1 MAKKVSRYRRYYS
14 TGTPDE
20 KERSLLPGTPEYKKR
35 QTERLGKAFGV
46 NSFIENDKQR
56 DISDESDKEE
66 TAKVAVNIDS
76 DPSDDEQMSLDIDM
90 AHDVAVRKFRRKRSK
105 ERKIDEVRDIAK
117 GALNKDIPV
126 HNTFNIP
133 GRRSMDEELHNDSVD
148 EKSFVGECLR
158 DYESDL
164 KELYDSDN
172 NRDGQT
178 DDDDITP
185 GMRRMMKYM

>member
-1 MAKKVSRYRRYYS
+1 MAKKVIRYKSYYT

-20 KERSLLPGTPEYKKR
+20 KERSLLPGDPEYKN
-35 QTERLGKAFGV
+35 QQAARLGKAFGV
-46 NSFIENDKQR
+46 NAFIENDKQR
-56 DISDESDKEE
+56 EADASDEEE
-66 TAKVAVNIDS
+66 TPKIVPDIDS
-76 DPSDDEQMSLDIDM
+76 DPSDDEQMALDVDM

-105 ERKIDEVRDIAK
+105 ERKVDEVRDIAK
-117 GALNKDIPV
+117 DALNRDIPV

-133 GRRSMDEELHNDSVD
+133 GQRSMDEELHNDGVD
-148 EKSFVGECLR
+148 EKTFVGACLR

-164 KELYDSDN
+164 KELYDNDN

-185 GMRRMMKYM
+185 GMRKMMKYM